1 MASYITCNMKDP
13 GDAFVGDTIS
23 RVGHDVPPLPGS
35 KPMQSMVFAG
45 IFPLESNDFA
55 KMEESIGR
63 VSVAG
68 SVTSPSISSDPTPFS
83 LP

>member
-1 MASYITCNMKDP
+1 MKDP

-23 RVGHDVPPLPGS
+23 RVGQDVPPLPGS

-55 KMEESIGR
+55 KMEESIGK
-63 VSVAG
+63 VSVVG
-68 SVTSPSISSDPTPFS
+68 VVFLPRFGPDTPLFS